1 MDFLRKNDPSCL
13 KKYPKGL
20 STKIVKSQPFSPRQN
35 PNNNKKQQPPWNFQ
49 EESFKPLTYS

>member
-20 STKIVKSQPFSPRQN
+20 STKIVKSHLFPMGKTPTTTK
-35 PNNNKKQQPPWNFQ
+35 NNNRPENFQ
-49 EESFKPLTYS
+49 EESFKPFTNS